1 MKLETV
7 SAPPLKMKNPSATE
21 NINKSSMSMPNHYNS
36 KVVVK
41 YIGRYLG
48 RPVIATS
55 RVDTYDG
62 DFVTFHYNQHEDDVF
77 VLETIPVLEFIKRL
91 IRYIAEKHYKII
103 HYGSIYA
110 RHREIDNKLH
120 RAISQEKQCICN
132 KSDKFLL
139 ILCPSNLG
147 FFYKVKTH
155 A

>member
-77 VLETIPVLEFIKRL
+77 VLETIPVMEFIKRL

-139 ILCPSNLG
+139 ILCPLKPRI
-147 FFYKVKTH
+147 FL
-155 A
+155 

>member
-77 VLETIPVLEFIKRL
+77 VLETIPVMEFIKRL
-91 IRYIAEKHYKII
+91 IRYIAEKHYK
-103 HYGSIYA
+103 
-110 RHREIDNKLH
+110 
-120 RAISQEKQCICN
+120 
-132 KSDKFLL
+132 
-139 ILCPSNLG
+139 
-147 FFYKVKTH
+147 
-155 A
+155 